1 MTLNEDV
8 YDGET
13 FGDLE
18 LQHASLE
25 DRTFYDCRFE
35 RCLLNEASLK
45 RSRFIDCAFS
55 GCDLS
60 MADPTDAE
68 LSGVRFEGT
77 ALVAVNASLLARPI
91 GTLEL
96 YFEGCTLNYMTFR
109 DLELSGSVF
118 ENCLVHE
125 AVFSEAKLVKASFGG
140 SDLLNSTFLDCD
152 LSGADFRG
160 ARNYQVSTKRNRV
173 EGLKASFPEVIGLLA
188 GSGVVVS

>member
-1 MTLNEDV
+1 MLDGDV

-13 FGDLE
+13 FVDLE
-18 LQHASLE
+18 LQHGSLE

-35 RCLLNEASLK
+35 RCLFNEASLK
-45 RSRFIDCAFS
+45 RSRFVDCTFS
-55 GCDLS
+55 ACDLS

-77 ALVAVNASLLARPI
+77 ALVAVNASLLARPV

-118 ENCLVHE
+118 DTCLMRE
-125 AVFSEAKLVKASFGG
+125 AVFSGTELVKASFGG
-140 SDLLNSTFLDCD
+140 SDLLNTTFLDCD
-152 LSGADFRG
+152 LRNADFRG
-160 ARNYQVSTKRNRV
+160 AKNYQISTKRNRV
-173 EGLKASFPEVIGLLA
+173 EGLQATFPEVVGLLA
-188 GSGVVVS
+188 GSGVVIS